1 MAQVP
6 ANEKLW
12 KLIVTQARA
21 KYTNY
26 PNPGASHW
34 VHQQYLKHGGR
45 FIETS
50 EETRRKKIAQKMLE
64 EKMRKKVAHKHTAKD
79 EKRAKDLPKKKSNKD
94 KKDK

>member
-1 MAQVP
+1 MASVP

-12 KLIVTQARA
+12 ALIVTQAKA

-50 EETRRKKIAQKMLE
+50 EETRRKKIAEKMLQD
-64 EKMRKKVAHKHTAKD
+64 KLRKKVAHKGLDKD
-79 EKRAKDLPKKKSNKD
+79 KDKNSKKPLAKKKSKD
-94 KKDK
+94 K

>member
-1 MAQVP
+1 MATVP

-12 KLIVTQARA
+12 AMIVTQAKA

-50 EETRRKKIAQKMLE
+50 EETRRKKIAEKMLQD
-64 EKMRKKVAHKHTAKD
+64 KLRKKASHKGLDKD
-79 EKRAKDLPKKKSNKD
+79 KNSKKPVPKKKSKD
-94 KKDK
+94 K